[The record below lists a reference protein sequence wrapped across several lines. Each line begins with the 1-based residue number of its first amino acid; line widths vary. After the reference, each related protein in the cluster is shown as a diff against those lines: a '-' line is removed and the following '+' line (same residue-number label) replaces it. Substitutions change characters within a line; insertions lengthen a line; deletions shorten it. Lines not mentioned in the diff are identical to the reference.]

1 VKFLVDAQLPP
12 SLAEWLRATG
22 GEAIHVE
29 EAGLRDAVDSA
40 IREYAVSQGYVLIT
54 KDKDFV
60 PAESPRPQ
68 FQVVWI
74 RTGNVPNR
82 VLIGRLEAGWPR
94 ILAHLEDGAPV
105 VELR

>member
-1 VKFLVDAQLPP
+1 
-12 SLAEWLRATG
+12 
-22 GEAIHVE
+22 
-29 EAGLRDAVDSA
+29 
-40 IREYAVSQGYVLIT
+40 VLIT

-82 VLIGRLEAGWPR
+82 VLIG
-94 ILAHLEDGAPV
+94 APV